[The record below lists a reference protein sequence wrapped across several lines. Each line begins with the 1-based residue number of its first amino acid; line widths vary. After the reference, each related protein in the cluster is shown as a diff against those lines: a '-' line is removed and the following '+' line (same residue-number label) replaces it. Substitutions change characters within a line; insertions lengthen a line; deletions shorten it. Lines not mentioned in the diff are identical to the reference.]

1 MTGYYAL
8 YIASMLLSSLNTV
21 YLYKKYQ
28 LTAGTSLKSNTMYM
42 IINGVISALV
52 PGILMAVRGQALE
65 ATPYS
70 LIVAT
75 VIVSFAAC
83 NTMAQ
88 FKAYSLG
95 KIATV
100 NILGTMGTIILSC
113 FWGVLVLH
121 ESLTFVDGAAIVLM
135 LLSTILIRSG
145 PGDREGKGLLWLY
158 IAIILLGG
166 TVSILSKQHQVETA
180 FETVDTL
187 SFSVW
192 IGVIRVILFSFVA
205 IFYLTREGKK
215 AFAFP
220 KSSILYATAS
230 STISG
235 SCYIITLFTGTILP
249 IVITSP
255 LGTGLSI
262 VMCTLLPW
270 IFYHEK
276 LSRRQLLGILFSLVG
291 AILFLVG

>member
-8 YIASMLLSSLNTV
+8 YVFTMLLSSLNTV

-28 LTAGTSLKSNTMYM
+28 LTAGTSLKANTMYL
-42 IINGVISALV
+42 IINGVISAIV
-52 PGILMAVRGQALE
+52 PGVLMLVRGQAL
-65 ATPYS
+65 AITPYS
-70 LIVAT
+70 IIVAT
-75 VIVSFAAC
+75 VIVSCAAC
-83 NTMAQ
+83 NVMAQ
-88 FKAYSLG
+88 MKAYSIG

-100 NILGTMGTIILSC
+100 NILGTVGTIILSC

-121 ESLTFVDGAAIVLM
+121 ESLTLMDGVAIALM
-135 LLSTILIRSG
+135 LLSTLLIRSNV
-145 PGDREGKGLLWLY
+145 GDKEGKGLLWLY
-158 IAIILLGG
+158 GVIILLGSA
-166 TVSILSKQHQVETA
+166 VSILSKQHQVETA

-192 IGVIRVILFSFVA
+192 IGIIRVILFSFVA
-205 IFYLTREGKK
+205 IYYLSREGKK

-220 KSSILYATAS
+220 KSSVVYATAS
-230 STISG
+230 SVLSG

-255 LGTGLSI
+255 LGTGMSI

-270 IFYHEK
+270 VFYREK
-276 LSRRQLLGILFSLVG
+276 LSRRQIVGILFSLVG